1 MKKTLLAGMAAGL
14 VGLPMLT
21 TPAQAEVT
29 ANVGWVSEYLFR
41 GIPQKTS
48 SASLGLDVESNGFYL
63 GTWAADVGDGSEVD
77 LYGGYLWE
85 QGDLTLGV
93 GGTVYLYTGDFDD
106 TYQEINFYAGY
117 GPLSAEFSIG
127 RWDAFDDPKEDYT
140 FFSLTAEHAG
150 FYATYGRFGRDF
162 EGDYLEAGYGF
173 EIAGVDVNIA
183 WVWSSKK
190 LLGTPKDDD
199 TIFIGFTK
207 TFSLMD

>member
-77 LYGGYLWE
+77 LYGGYIWE

-162 EGDYLEAGYGF
+162 EGDYLEAGYDF

-183 WVWSSKK
+183 WVSS
-190 LLGTPKDDD
+190 
-199 TIFIGFTK
+199 
-207 TFSLMD
+207 S